1 MLFEQR
7 VLDRIAV
14 GEVTVAF
21 RRWRR
26 PTVKAGGRLRTPIG
40 ELAVGVVEAATL
52 EEITDTDARAAGFA
66 DRAEALAALSA
77 GAGQLYRIG
86 FRLDREDPRKGLT
99 LSDDLDVQAV
109 DLIRETLRDLDR
121 RGRGPKW
128 TDTYLR
134 LVHLHA
140 GVPAGE
146 LASMAAAD
154 KALLKRRM
162 RLLKNLGLTE
172 SLDVGYRL
180 SRRGRRFLRGPSI
193 PGARGKP
200 PRQAAEQP
208 AVRNAVVEDA
218 EVLAQI
224 WIEGWADAHDGL
236 LPAELVRPRTQH
248 GFRQRLLD
256 GLEAT
261 IVALEEGRPVGFA
274 MVRQDELDQL
284 YVARNA
290 RGTGTAFRLVSAA
303 LDRIRHAGHRGGWLA
318 CAIGNH
324 RAARFYEKAGWTLAG
339 VVTIR
344 LGTPEGEIPLEVWR
358 YEIAV
363 SAPQE

>member
-1 MLFEQR
+1 MLFKQR
-7 VLDRIAV
+7 ILDLIAV

-26 PTVKAGGRLRTPIG
+26 PTVKTGGRLRTPIG
-40 ELAVGVVEAATL
+40 ELAIGVVEVTTL
-52 EEITDTDARAAGFA
+52 EKITETDARAAGFA

-77 GAGQLYRIG
+77 GDGQLYRIG
-86 FRLDREDPRKGLT
+86 FRLEREDPRESLA
-99 LSDDLDVQAV
+99 SIDDLDVQAV
-109 DLIRETLRDLDR
+109 GLIRAALRDLDR

-140 GVPAGE
+140 GVPARE
-146 LASMAAAD
+146 LAKMAGEE

-162 RLLKNLGLTE
+162 RLLKDLGLTE

-180 SRRGRRFLRGPSI
+180 CPRGRRFLGGPAI
-193 PGARGKP
+193 PETQRKAHHPADGSL
-200 PRQAAEQP
+200 
-208 AVRNAVVEDA
+208 AVRAATVQDV

-224 WIEGWADAHDGL
+224 WMEGWTDAHDGL
-236 LPAELVRPRTQH
+236 LPPELGRLRTQQS
-248 GFRQRLLD
+248 FRQRLLD
-256 GLEAT
+256 GLEST
-261 IVALEEGRPVGFA
+261 IVALEEGHPVGFA
-274 MVRQDELDQL
+274 MVKQDELDQL

-290 RGTGTAFRLVSAA
+290 RGSSTALRLVSVA
-303 LDRIRHAGHRGGWLA
+303 LDRIRHTGHRRAWLT

-344 LGTPEGEIPLEVWR
+344 LDTPDGPILLEVWR
-358 YEIAV
+358 YEIEV
-363 SAPQE
+363 

>member
-1 MLFEQR
+1 MLFKQR
-7 VLDRIAV
+7 ILDRIAV

-26 PTVKAGGRLRTPIG
+26 PTVKAGGRLRTSIG
-40 ELAVGVVEAATL
+40 ELAIGVVEATTM

-66 DRAEALAALSA
+66 DRAEALAALSS
-77 GAGQLYRIG
+77 GDGQLYRIV
-86 FRLDREDPRKGLT
+86 FRLDREDPRKGLA

-109 DLIRETLRDLDR
+109 GLIRDTLRDLER
-121 RGRGPKW
+121 RHRGPRW

-140 GVPAGE
+140 CIPAGE
-146 LASMAAAD
+146 LARMAGAE
-154 KALLKRRM
+154 KAVLKRRM
-162 RLLKNLGLTE
+162 RRLKDLGLTE

-180 SRRGRRFLRGPSI
+180 SPRGQQFLRGPSI
-193 PGARGKP
+193 PRTRG
-200 PRQAAEQP
+200 QAHHSAAEEP
-208 AVRNAVVEDA
+208 AVGNAVAEDI

-224 WIEGWADAHDGL
+224 WMEGWADAHDGL
-236 LPAELVRPRTQH
+236 LPWELRHQRTLP
-248 GFRQRLLD
+248 GFRQRLVD
-256 GLEAT
+256 GLGST
-261 IVALEEGRPVGFA
+261 SVAVAGGKPVGFA
-274 MVRQDELDQL
+274 MIKQDELDQL

-290 RGTGTAFRLVSAA
+290 RGTGAALRLVSAA
-303 LDRIRHAGHRGGWLA
+303 LDQIRQAGHRRAWLA

-344 LGTPEGEIPLEVWR
+344 LDTADGDVPLEVWR
-358 YEIAV
+358 YEIAI
-363 SAPQE
+363 